1 MDSQSQKLRFFLTTP
16 HKCNYI
22 DGQEATSLFADPLY
36 PKDKPLYSMLVANGF
51 RRSGEHLYKP
61 HCVNCSESRSVYRS
75 RNFNT
80 DDNSA
85 AVTRKI
91 RIFGSTYC
99 PRTFTRNTLSSTAL
113 ICRHGIEMAAWT
125 IQLKTITRTFS
136 GPTGQIPGYVNFDW
150 IHD

>member
-61 HCVNCSESRSVYRS
+61 HCVNCSECVPVRLPVEEFQYR
-75 RNFNT
+75 RQLQ
-80 DDNSA
+80 
-85 AVTRKI
+85 
-91 RIFGSTYC
+91 G
-99 PRTFTRNTLSSTAL
+99 LSLVRLVRYLA
-113 ICRHGIEMAAWT
+113 M
-125 IQLKTITRTFS
+125 
-136 GPTGQIPGYVNFDW
+136 
-150 IHD
+150 